1 MDEYPPG
8 SLDPSIPFLLTLGV
22 AGLADHGSEL
32 KPQLK
37 EQGFLLRSDLPPLET
52 QRALSFLRYIRAH
65 DASHLPWSGRE
76 SVKGVR
82 HRFRI
87 RTAVRTV
94 LLPPRRARLP
104 EDVEQPPHPVVL
116 HSPFSPLSP
125 ISPLYPDGVIGTE
138 WILKHHVLV
147 PGILL
152 CFYNLVSDPT
162 QATLQDNQIK
172 TDINNLRGLL
182 SQSGYKT
189 RLAVVLISDE
199 ATTLVEG
206 VPERVE
212 TIRRGCSLDS
222 KCIFLVPPAEST
234 DQLERIAENMLT
246 TLYGVAIE
254 YYRDL
259 GRHARKKRGRGIAP
273 QPTVPPTSGTSG
285 TLSLAGWN
293 VRYDFKSAVFAEFRV
308 EFENALR
315 SYDQAYEGLLSS
327 ELLEVI
333 PSWNPRW
340 NEARF
345 LADVIAVRYIASL
358 LWGSQHSAAVRR
370 WQLHHDRM
378 ADFVE
383 RLGRGTN
390 NYGWKAWES
399 RWAVVM
405 ANLIERAGI
414 PDFAPPLHILF
425 LQPEKAAM
433 GERLQPWE
441 LLHHT
446 GYWYRL
452 AAKHLY
458 GRRALAHAM
467 PEDDRR
473 PPGLS
478 PASQVAGK
486 AFAYDTYMCPDP
498 HQEYPLDKNDDGVDH
513 SQLIVELLMKA
524 RSEFLKRH
532 QVRFAAELS
541 LECAKELA
549 VIRDWPSIVELLRP
563 LWKDMSYRTEGWLTI
578 VEDLSWMLRRAAS
591 MVGEAG
597 VVVAIDWELL
607 NRNFTRRASWP
618 YNIIGSLD
626 GMTPKF
632 RPKIHI
638 EDGQTLSF
646 VSASFIFR
654 DGEGKAGQSV
664 NGQLAIRSN
673 AHPGSSPVPFTAF
686 QIDFNGSINRV
697 VVKHEKVGMTR
708 QERGSVALSTIGL
721 QPVEDGAA
729 DGSPVEPDDSRSV
742 TLQGVAN
749 LSLAAGQT
757 IVLGMQIPLREPG
770 ETCAVA
776 LTLVIDS
783 ASFELDQYLTFQP
796 GANANNWYLPSL
808 GARRVARTNPLS
820 IKVLPRPPQMEI
832 VGLTWKEQYYTN
844 EPISLEFEIVNE
856 EELEAAAKLDAT
868 LSGKEAP
875 AFTLEV
881 PSKAT
886 ESESDAVQGM
896 GSRVSGVSLGAIES
910 SKSIT
915 TKIRLPPVSQPGQH
929 DLVIKVVYFLS
940 SNPGTPIT
948 QTATFQ
954 LAILNPFE
962 ANYDLLPR
970 VHPDP
975 WPSLFDPNGIRDPA
989 AAAADPSTLAPTG
1002 LSQTWSLV
1010 TRYASFAA
1018 EDLRVLDVALRVQG
1032 SPTVH
1037 CTATRTLPASPAPD
1051 GWLVQPKVIEDA
1063 AFDLVAQRATL
1074 DDRSPTQLN
1083 VSLLIRWRRADA
1095 AADAGAEP
1103 NTTTL
1108 PVPRFAIFGIEPRV
1122 LASAAPL
1129 RVGRQLLVELTVV
1142 IENASNHLLT
1152 FGVSMEPSDEFAFS
1166 GPKQTALN
1174 LLPVT
1179 RRFLRYRLLPLG
1191 REGGWL
1197 KPGLAVRDM
1206 YFKKVLRVVPTEGMK
1221 ADKDGGVLVWVPPD
1235 EE

>member
-1 MDEYPPG
+1 M
-8 SLDPSIPFLLTLGV
+8 
-22 AGLADHGSEL
+22 
-32 KPQLK
+32 
-37 EQGFLLRSDLPPLET
+37 
-52 QRALSFLRYIRAH
+52 
-65 DASHLPWSGRE
+65 
-76 SVKGVR
+76 
-82 HRFRI
+82 
-87 RTAVRTV
+87 
-94 LLPPRRARLP
+94 
-104 EDVEQPPHPVVL
+104 
-116 HSPFSPLSP
+116 
-125 ISPLYPDGVIGTE
+125 IGTE
-138 WILKHHVLV
+138 WIRKHQVLV
-147 PGILL
+147 PSILL
-152 CFYNLVSDPT
+152 CFYSLVSDPT

-189 RLAVVLISDE
+189 RLAVVLISDD
-199 ATTLVEG
+199 TTSPLEG
-206 VPERVE
+206 VQERVE
-212 TIRRGCSLDS
+212 TIRRGCSIDT
-222 KCIFLVPPAEST
+222 KCFFLVPPAESA
-234 DQLERIAENMLT
+234 DELERIAENMLT

-333 PSWNPRW
+333 PSWDPRW

-345 LADVIAVRYIASL
+345 LADVITVRYIASL
-358 LWGSQHSAAVRR
+358 LWGGQHSAAVRR
-370 WQLHHDRM
+370 WQLHHDRI
-378 ADFVE
+378 AAFVE
-383 RLGRGTN
+383 RLGRGTK

-414 PDFAPPLHILF
+414 PDLAPSSQILF

-446 GYWYRL
+446 GYWCRL

-458 GRRALAHAM
+458 GRRVLAHAI

-549 VIRDWPSIVELLRP
+549 VIQDWPSIVELLRP
-563 LWKDMSYRTEGWLTI
+563 LWKDMSFRTEGWLTI
-578 VEDLSWMLRRAAS
+578 VEDLSWMLRSAAS

-607 NRNFTRRASWP
+607 NRSKSLLRQGGSPMTDKEADFTRRAGWP

-632 RPKIHI
+632 KPKVHI

-646 VSASFIFR
+646 ITASFLFQ
-654 DGEGKAGQSV
+654 DGEGKAGQSA

-686 QIDFNGSINRV
+686 QIDFSGSINCV
-697 VVKHEKVGMTR
+697 VVKHMKEGTTR
-708 QERGSVALSTIGL
+708 RERGSVALSAVAL
-721 QPVEDGAA
+721 QPAEDEAA
-729 DGSPVEPDDSRSV
+729 EASPVELDEDSRSV

-749 LSLAAGQT
+749 LTLAAGQT

-770 ETCAVA
+770 ETFAVA
-776 LTLVIDS
+776 LTLTID
-783 ASFELDQYLTFQP
+783 ASTFMLDQYLTFQP
-796 GANANNWYLPSL
+796 GANSNNWYLPTL
-808 GARRVARTNPLS
+808 GARRVSRANPLS

-868 LSGKEAP
+868 LSGEEAP
-875 AFTLEV
+875 TFTLEV
-881 PSKAT
+881 PSKAAQT
-886 ESESDAVQGM
+886 GSDAVQGT
-896 GSRVSGVSLGAIES
+896 GGRVSGVSLGAIES

-915 TKIRLPPVSQPGQH
+915 VNIRLPPVLQPGEH

-948 QTATFQ
+948 QTTTFQ
-954 LAILNPFE
+954 LSIVNPFE

-975 WPSLFDPNGIRDPA
+975 WPSLFDPNGVRDPA
-989 AAAADPSTLAPTG
+989 AAPAAAAATVVPQG
-1002 LSQTWSLV
+1002 LSQTWCLV
-1010 TRYASFAA
+1010 TRYASFAT
-1018 EDLRVLDVALRVQG
+1018 EDLRVVDVAIRVQG
-1032 SPTVH
+1032 SPTVR
-1037 CTATRTLPASPAPD
+1037 CEAIRTVPHPPPPD
-1051 GWLVQPKVIEDA
+1051 GWLVQPKVIQDA

-1083 VSLLIRWRRADA
+1083 VSLLIRWKRADA
-1095 AADAGAEP
+1095 DDTAAEEP

-1122 LASAAPL
+1122 LASASH
-1129 RVGRQLLVELTVV
+1129 RHVVQEEGRGKRQLLVELTLV

-1174 LLPVT
+1174 LLPVS
-1179 RRFLRYRLLPLG
+1179 RRFLTYRLLPLAG
-1191 REGGWL
+1191 GGKEGGWL

-1221 ADKDGGVLVWVPPD
+1221 ADKDGGVLVWVPP
-1235 EE
+1235 EGGGE

>member
-1 MDEYPPG
+1 M
-8 SLDPSIPFLLTLGV
+8 
-22 AGLADHGSEL
+22 
-32 KPQLK
+32 
-37 EQGFLLRSDLPPLET
+37 
-52 QRALSFLRYIRAH
+52 
-65 DASHLPWSGRE
+65 
-76 SVKGVR
+76 
-82 HRFRI
+82 
-87 RTAVRTV
+87 
-94 LLPPRRARLP
+94 
-104 EDVEQPPHPVVL
+104 L

-138 WILKHHVLV
+138 WIRKHQVLV
-147 PGILL
+147 PSILL
-152 CFYNLVSDPT
+152 CFYSLVSDPT

-172 TDINNLRGLL
+172 TDINNLRGFL

-189 RLAVVLISDE
+189 RLAVVLISDD
-199 ATTLVEG
+199 TTSPLEG
-206 VPERVE
+206 VQERVE
-212 TIRRGCSLDS
+212 TIRRGCSVDS
-222 KCIFLVPPAEST
+222 KCFFLVPPTESA
-234 DQLERIAENMLT
+234 DELERIAENMLT
-246 TLYGVAIE
+246 TLYSVAIE

-333 PSWNPRW
+333 PSWDPRW

-345 LADVIAVRYIASL
+345 LADIIAVRYIASL
-358 LWGSQHSAAVRR
+358 LWGGQHSAAVRR

-378 ADFVE
+378 ADVVE
-383 RLGRGTN
+383 RLGRGTR

-405 ANLIERAGI
+405 ADLIERAGI
-414 PDFAPPLHILF
+414 PDLAPSSQILF

-458 GRRALAHAM
+458 GRRALAHAI

-549 VIRDWPSIVELLRP
+549 VIQDWPSIVELLRP

-578 VEDLSWMLRRAAS
+578 VEDLSWMLRGAAA

-607 NRNFTRRASWP
+607 NRSKSLLHQWASTTINKEADFTRRASWP

-632 RPKIHI
+632 KPKVHI
-638 EDGQTLSF
+638 EDGQMLSF
-646 VSASFIFR
+646 ITASFLFQ
-654 DGEGKAGQSV
+654 DGEGKAGQSA

-673 AHPGSSPVPFTAF
+673 AHPGSSPVPFNAF
-686 QIDFNGSINRV
+686 QIDFSGSINRV
-697 VVKHEKVGMTR
+697 VVKHTTEGTTR
-708 QERGSVALSTIGL
+708 RERGSVALSTVVL
-721 QPVEDGAA
+721 EPVEDEAA
-729 DGSPVEPDDSRSV
+729 EASPVELDEDSRSV
-742 TLQGVAN
+742 TLQGVAD
-749 LSLAAGQT
+749 LTLAPGQT

-776 LTLVIDS
+776 LTLTVD
-783 ASFELDQYLTFQP
+783 ASTFTLDQYLTFQP
-796 GANANNWYLPSL
+796 EANSNNWYLPAL
-808 GARRVARTNPLS
+808 GARRVSRTNPLS

-868 LSGKEAP
+868 LSGNEAP
-875 AFTLEV
+875 TFALEV
-881 PSKAT
+881 PG
-886 ESESDAVQGM
+886 SDAVQGT
-896 GSRVSGVSLGAIES
+896 GGRVSGVSLGAIES

-915 TKIRLPPVSQPGQH
+915 VTIKLPPVTQPGEH
-929 DLVIKVVYFLS
+929 ELVMKVVYFLS
-940 SNPGTPIT
+940 SNLGTPIT
-948 QTATFQ
+948 QTTTFQ
-954 LAILNPFE
+954 LNIVNPFE

-970 VHPDP
+970 IHPDP
-975 WPSLFDPNGIRDPA
+975 WPSLFDPNGVRDPTA
-989 AAAADPSTLAPTG
+989 AAAAPKG
-1002 LSQTWSLV
+1002 LSQTWCLV

-1018 EDLRVLDVALRVQG
+1018 EDLRVVDVAIRVQG
-1032 SPTVH
+1032 SPTVR
-1037 CTATRTLPASPAPD
+1037 CDATRTVPESPSPED
-1051 GWLVQPKVIEDA
+1051 GWLVKPKVIQDA

-1074 DDRSPTQLN
+1074 DDRSPSQLN
-1083 VSLLIRWRRADA
+1083 VSFLIRWKRAD
-1095 AADAGAEP
+1095 DASPASEL

-1122 LASAAPL
+1122 LASASH
-1129 RVGRQLLVELTVV
+1129 RHVVQEGRKGKKQLLVELTLV

-1174 LLPVT
+1174 LLPVS
-1179 RRFLRYRLLPLG
+1179 RRFLTFRLLPLAG
-1191 REGGWL
+1191 GGSEGGWL

-1206 YFKKVLRVVPTEGMK
+1206 WFKKVLRVVPTEGMK
-1221 ADKDGGVLVWVPPD
+1221 ADKEGGVLVWVPPEGD
-1235 EE
+1235 E